1 MLSLPLLLLA
11 SAFASSFYEQPFPE
25 TVRNAPT
32 IVRGKI
38 GKSET
43 QWTTLPDGSKHLFTY
58 YDVNVSEGFKGGPSS
73 GAPIRIRELGGSKD
87 GVSLNVSGTADFE
100 KGEDV
105 VVMLGESNAQI
116 DGSYP
121 VIGMMMGK
129 FVLEKDANGKEY
141 LRGPGLGSSTVP
153 GLRNEH
159 STEKPP
165 QVSLDS
171 LREII
176 RTQAAEP
183 KPAPSTAPSAKS
195 PAGRSL
201 LTGNPAHEDSKTE
214 IHDENLIRGDD
225 KAERPSRMATI
236 LGLGALLGFVAWF
249 LKSRKKR
256 R

>member
-183 KPAPSTAPSAKS
+183 KPAPADLGQRDVRCSPETRPTRIQRPKFTMKTSYEATTRPNAPREWRPFSVWAPFWVS
-195 PAGRSL
+195 S
-201 LTGNPAHEDSKTE
+201 
-214 IHDENLIRGDD
+214 RG
-225 KAERPSRMATI
+225 S
-236 LGLGALLGFVAWF
+236 
-249 LKSRKKR
+249 
-256 R
+256 